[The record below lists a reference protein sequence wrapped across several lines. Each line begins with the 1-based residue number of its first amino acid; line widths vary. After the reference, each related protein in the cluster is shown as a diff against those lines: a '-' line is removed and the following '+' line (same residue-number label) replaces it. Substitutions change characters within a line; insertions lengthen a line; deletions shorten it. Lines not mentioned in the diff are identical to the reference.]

1 MPEHLVGSGGG
12 TRDVIGAW
20 LVCLAFAAG
29 CFTWLTVAVPMADPR
44 HGERPEGLISSDP
57 IATVVLAKAEPHGR
71 C

>member
-1 MPEHLVGSGGG
+1 MPEHLVGSGAG

-29 CFTWLTVAVPMADPR
+29 CFTWLTASDPR
-44 HGERPEGLISSDP
+44 HASRPEGLISADP
-57 IATVVLAKAEPHGR
+57 AATVVLAKAEPHGR